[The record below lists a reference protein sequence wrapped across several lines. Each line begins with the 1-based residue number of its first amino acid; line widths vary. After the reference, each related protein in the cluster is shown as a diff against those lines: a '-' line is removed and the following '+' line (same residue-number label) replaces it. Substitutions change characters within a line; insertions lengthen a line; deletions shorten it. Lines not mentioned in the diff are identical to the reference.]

1 MKKFLV
7 FMFWSIVIVILGFS
21 STVSPVWEDQ
31 IIYFIMIDRF
41 ANGDT
46 SNDVLTES
54 GIDSGYV
61 NSKYNGGDI
70 QGLINQLDY
79 IAELGVTAIWVTP
92 PVANQWWD
100 GLVDYGGYHG
110 YWARDFKNV
119 DEHFGDIELYKNL

>member
-1 MKKFLV
+1 
-7 FMFWSIVIVILGFS
+7 MFWSIVIVILGFS

-61 NSKYNGGDI
+61 NSKYNGG
-70 QGLINQLDY
+70 
-79 IAELGVTAIWVTP
+79 T
-92 PVANQWWD
+92 
-100 GLVDYGGYHG
+100 
-110 YWARDFKNV
+110 
-119 DEHFGDIELYKNL
+119 YKV